1 MRHIGYFLLA
11 ATAALAL
18 PSSSNAVG
26 LKNCHSGNGSAEK
39 KIQETWADSVLS
51 SLTLRER
58 IGQLFMV
65 AAYSN
70 RDDMHVREIADLVR
84 KDGVGGLIFFQGGP
98 VRQANLTNY
107 YQSLAEVPLLVGM
120 DAEWGLGMRLDSTF
134 SYPRQM
140 MLGAAQDSAL
150 VYEMAADIARQL
162 KRMGVHINFA
172 PVVDINSNPQNPVI
186 NTRSFGENV
195 NLVSRY
201 GKAYVSGL
209 QDNGVMACAKHFPG
223 HGDTFEDSHFS
234 LPKVPHSKQQLDS
247 VELYP
252 FKQLISYG
260 VQSIM
265 VGHLR
270 VPAMENDTLLAS
282 SLSPAIISGNLI
294 SEMGFKGV
302 IFTDALNMKGVA
314 DYFSPEDINLKALLA
329 GNDVLLFPSEVSR
342 SIDKIEKMVRRGQIP
357 EEVINIKCRKVLM
370 AKYAAGLSSYKPIE
384 VLNLYSD
391 LNRVSS
397 EVIRRKII
405 SLALTVVHNNN
416 SFIPVKR
423 LDTLRIAYLEIGCNR
438 GDAFREQLE
447 LYTAIHTFSI
457 DPSSPAEE
465 FDSLLNILEP
475 YNLVIAGY
483 HATDSRFSMNYGVTN
498 QAANFLF
505 DLAFS
510 RAVVL
515 DIFGSPYAISKF
527 YNPESFRAIIV
538 SYDNSFDAQNL
549 SAQLIFGGRF
559 ATGRLPVTA
568 SAWYPAGYGVTT
580 INPIRLGYA
589 LPEEVGINSLLL
601 KEVDSLAN
609 SAIELAVAPG
619 MQILAA
625 KDGVVFYHKSFGKPT
640 YLSSDSVD
648 VRMLYDVASVTKVVA
663 TVPSV
668 MRLYDEQALELD
680 NNLGAY
686 LDLKEFPDKS
696 AIRLSDLLRHQ
707 SGLKSW
713 IPFNLKTLTTMIPN
727 IPLWQEKLSTDYPF
741 QLGSKQFFSRYTVPN
756 PVFYCDKES
765 RDFPNRCAEGLYSAY
780 FMADTIFSAINRS
793 ELSQPG
799 KYVYSDL
806 GFMYL
811 QRVVEGITQTGID
824 RYCEDK
830 FYSRLGM
837 SYTLFKPLTRFDR
850 DRIVPTEVDLIFR
863 RQLVWGDVHDP
874 AAAMLGGVSG
884 HAGIFSTAND
894 LAKLMQMFLQDG
906 TYGGERFFRPGTVA
920 QFTTAPIEGNS
931 SDNRRSLGFDKP
943 ASEGPS
949 PAGSLASSQS
959 FGHTGFTGT
968 TVWADP
974 ENGLVYIFLSNRVYP
989 DASNTK
995 LAEMN
1000 IRTRIHDVFYRAIG
1014 VAK

>member
-1 MRHIGYFLLA
+1 MRSIGFFPFVVA
-11 ATAALAL
+11 VVLAL
-18 PSSSNAVG
+18 PGGINANDFNSSTGGISI
-26 LKNCHSGNGSAEK
+26 AETK
-39 KIQETWADSVLS
+39 VQQSWADSVMTG
-51 SLTLRER
+51 LTLRER

-70 RDDMHVREIADLVR
+70 RDEKHVREISDLVR
-84 KDGVGGLIFFQGGP
+84 KDEIGGLIFFQGGP
-98 VRQANLTNY
+98 VRQAILTNY
-107 YQSLAEVPLLVGM
+107 FQSLAKVPLLVGM

-140 MLGAAQDSAL
+140 MLGAAQDSAM

-223 HGDTFEDSHFS
+223 HGDTFEDSHLS

-247 VELYP
+247 IELYP
-252 FKQLISYG
+252 FKQLISCG

-270 VPAMENDTLLAS
+270 VPAMENDSMLAS

-294 SEMGFKGV
+294 SEMGFKGL

-314 DYFSPEDINLKALLA
+314 DYFSPEDINVKALLA

-342 SIDKIEKMVRRGQIP
+342 SIDKIERMVRRGQIP

-370 AKYAAGLSSYKPIE
+370 AKQAAGLNHYKPVE
-384 VLNLYSD
+384 MLNLCSD

-397 EVIRRKII
+397 EVLRRKII
-405 SLALTVVHNNN
+405 NRALTVVQNNN
-416 SFIPVKR
+416 SFIPLKR
-423 LDTLRIAYLEIGCNR
+423 LDTLRIAYLEMGCNR

-457 DPSSPAEE
+457 DPASPAEE
-465 FDSLLNILEP
+465 FDSLLNMLEP

-483 HATDSRFSMNYGVTN
+483 HATDSRFSMNYGVTS

-527 YNPESFRAIIV
+527 YNPDSFRAIIV

-559 ATGRLPVTA
+559 ASGKLPVTA

-580 INPIRLGYA
+580 PSPIRLGYA
-589 LPEEVGINSLLL
+589 LPEEVGISSLLL
-601 KEVDSLAN
+601 REVDSIAN
-609 SAIELAVAPG
+609 SAIELRVAPG

-668 MRLYDEQALELD
+668 MRLYDEQALGLD
-680 NNLGAY
+680 NSLGAY

-696 AIRLSDLLRHQ
+696 AIKLSDLLRHQ
-707 SGLKSW
+707 SGLKPW
-713 IPFNLKTLTTMIPN
+713 VPFYLKTLTTMIPN

-741 QLGSKQFFSRYTVPN
+741 QLGSKQYFSRYTAPN
-756 PVFYCDKES
+756 PVFYSDRKS
-765 RDFPNRCAEGLYSAY
+765 KDFPNHCAEGLYSAY
-780 FMADTIFSAINRS
+780 FMADTIFDEVNRS

-837 SYTLFKPLTRFDR
+837 NYTLFKPLNRFDR
-850 DRIVPTEVDLIFR
+850 DRIVPTEMDWVFR

-906 TYGGERFFRPGTVA
+906 VYGGESFFRPGTVA

-943 ASEGPS
+943 ASKGPS
-949 PAGSLASSQS
+949 PAGSLASPQS

-974 ENGLVYIFLSNRVYP
+974 ESGLVYIFLSNRVYP

-1000 IRTRIHDVFYRAIG
+1000 IRTRIQDVFYRAIG